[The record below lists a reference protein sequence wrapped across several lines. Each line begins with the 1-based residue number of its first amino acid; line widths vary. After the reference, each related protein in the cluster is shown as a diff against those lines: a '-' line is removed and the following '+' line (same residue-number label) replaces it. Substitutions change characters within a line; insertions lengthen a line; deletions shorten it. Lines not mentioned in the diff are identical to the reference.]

1 MTVARRFLADHRRSF
16 TWWSVAM
23 VAMVALTVALWPSIR
38 GQDQFDELIRDLP
51 DALDAAAELADS
63 GDSGGV
69 IGGVVAT
76 GSVITAGEVRMLLG
90 VTDV

>member
-1 MTVARRFLADHRRSF
+1 MISRLSMIGYGQFRPRASNDTPAGRNANRRVVL
-16 TWWSVAM
+16 V
-23 VAMVALTVALWPSIR
+23 I
-38 GQDQFDELIRDLP
+38 
-51 DALDAAAELADS
+51 LADS